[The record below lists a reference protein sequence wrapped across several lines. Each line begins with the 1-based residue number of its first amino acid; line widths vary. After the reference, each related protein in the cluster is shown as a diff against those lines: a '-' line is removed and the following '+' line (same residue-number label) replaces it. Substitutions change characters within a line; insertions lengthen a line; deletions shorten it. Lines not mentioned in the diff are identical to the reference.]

1 MLFTSVETPAGR
13 LVKTQGLLS
22 GANITTGP
30 VLPADIRGSEEIAK
44 RHATIAMERQIVQI
58 NMAIS
63 TVKHIPGHVQTVGT
77 HGIRRAA
84 KKLAKSAKNRL
95 SKLFHDL
102 SIFYSS

>member
-1 MLFTSVETPAGR
+1 MLFTSVQTPAGR
-13 LVKTQGLLS
+13 PVKTQGLLS

-30 VLPADIRGSEEIAK
+30 VLPANIRGLEEIAK
-44 RHATIAMERQIVQI
+44 RHATIAMERQIAQI

-84 KKLAKSAKNRL
+84 KKLAKSAK
-95 SKLFHDL
+95 K
-102 SIFYSS
+102 SIVKTIQ